1 MTPVTAPADTRLF
14 RRTAYLKG
22 KPKILGTVQIMIGI
36 ITLLFGIVLT
46 LYFHTPGVISGIM
59 LWGSLVFISS
69 GALSVAT
76 ANHQNPCMMK
86 SSLGMNVFSAVVAG
100 LDIILFSMDMMF
112 GFDFI
117 YWHSQ
122 YYYDNDDYSG
132 FQFLWAMYYGIYGVL
147 LVFALLEFIISICTS
162 VFACKATSCYANKPT
177 FSQAVTTEVMYTLQM
192 NNPDYYFNQDP

>member
-76 ANHQNPCMMK
+76 ANHQNPCM
-86 SSLGMNVFSAVVAG
+86 
-100 LDIILFSMDMMF
+100 
-112 GFDFI
+112 
-117 YWHSQ
+117 
-122 YYYDNDDYSG
+122 
-132 FQFLWAMYYGIYGVL
+132 YYGIYGVL